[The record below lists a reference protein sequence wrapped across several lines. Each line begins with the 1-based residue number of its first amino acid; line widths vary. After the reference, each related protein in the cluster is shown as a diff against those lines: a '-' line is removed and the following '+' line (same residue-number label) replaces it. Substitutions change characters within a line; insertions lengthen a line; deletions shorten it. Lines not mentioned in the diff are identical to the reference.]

1 MKEKWKDFK
10 DWFYYYNE
18 IFVYIIVIVIVF
30 VLSYWAYIIR
40 FDTGAKKLEKKY
52 LQPKVIVI
60 DSCEYIKSGTK
71 IIHKENCKY
80 CTERKLIELYK
91 K

>member
-1 MKEKWKDFK
+1 LYRKKIKIMKKKWEDFK

-18 IFVYIIVIVIVF
+18 IFIYIIVIVIVF
-30 VLSYWAYIIR
+30 VLSYWAYIR
-40 FDTGAKKLEKKY
+40 FDTGY
-52 LQPKVIVI
+52 
-60 DSCEYIKSGTK
+60 GTK

>member
-1 MKEKWKDFK
+1 MKKKWEDFK

-18 IFVYIIVIVIVF
+18 IFIYIIVIVIVF
-30 VLSYWAYIIR
+30 VLSYWAYIR

-80 CTERKLIELYK
+80 CTERKKINN
-91 K
+91 